1 MKKLEMAKLIAQA
14 MFHAKNP
21 IPATNWYVQKMV
33 KHPKAELEN
42 LAAQAKM
49 IMQFGLRA

>member
-21 IPATNWYVQKMV
+21 IPETNWYVQKMI
-33 KHPKAELEN
+33 KHPKAELET
-42 LAAQAKM
+42 LAVQAKM
-49 IMQFGLRA
+49 IIQFGLRA